1 MTTPALSRGR
11 VLVCTLACALLSACS
26 DKAAN
31 ATTSSVDAEDAPRKS
46 ASSSTSAAASAT
58 SSAVASAAPVAP
70 PTPVDLARQTWSE
83 GGETLP
89 LTTTDL
95 SKRCLLK
102 GVTMV
107 LPEKV
112 AITPLMGS
120 RGCVV
125 RPWGE
130 KGPYIFVVNDELNF
144 SLPPKSEI
152 KGIKR
157 VIEETAD
164 SWLIED
170 EDAKNGFA
178 GRVTRKLGD
187 HTVWCNVN
195 ANGKA
200 NGEVIARGLVSLCS
214 TIAYTAPAKK

>member
-1 MTTPALSRGR
+1 MTTPALSRGC
-11 VLVCTLACALLSACS
+11 VLLCTLACALLSACS

-31 ATTSSVDAEDAPRKS
+31 ATTSSAEEDEAPRKRTTAAAS
-46 ASSSTSAAASAT
+46 AATSAAPSAAASST
-58 SSAVASAAPVAP
+58 PNAA

-83 GGETLP
+83 GGETLA

-112 AITPLMGS
+112 SITPLMGS

-144 SLPPKSEI
+144 SLPPKEQI
-152 KGIKR
+152 KGMSLENR
-157 VIEETAD
+157 DGLTP
-164 SWLIED
+164 ED
-170 EDAKNGFA
+170 RAQRDRE
-178 GRVTRKLGD
+178 GD
-187 HTVWCNVN
+187 GWQ
-195 ANGKA
+195 
-200 NGEVIARGLVSLCS
+200 
-214 TIAYTAPAKK
+214 